1 MDYTATVK
9 GDIKLDT
16 KHISGGVTF
25 SHTHLNGDV
34 AIPRG
39 ERYSGDYVITPTQ
52 TTQVIAIADKTA
64 TQNITINPIPNNYG
78 LITWNGSSITVS

>member
-9 GDIKLDT
+9 GDIKLAT

-25 SHTHLNGDV
+25 SHTHLNGE
-34 AIPRG
+34 ITLPRG
-39 ERYSGDYVITPTQ
+39 ERYSGEYTITPTT
-52 TTQVIAIADKTA
+52 TTQVIDIAGKTA
-64 TQNITINPIPNNYG
+64 SQNITINPIPQNYG